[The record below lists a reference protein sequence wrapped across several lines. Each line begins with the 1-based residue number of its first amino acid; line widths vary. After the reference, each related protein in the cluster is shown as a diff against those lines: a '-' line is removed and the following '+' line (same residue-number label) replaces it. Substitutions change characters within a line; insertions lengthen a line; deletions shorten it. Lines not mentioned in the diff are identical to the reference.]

1 MRPTYIYEKSFRY
14 RNGSEGNRKVLVT
27 AQNQNNL
34 RGFDITNMSPRKIQ
48 SIKDSWSKIQGRNY
62 TLASKESKVLGTNR
76 NAKGRFRSFKTSR
89 IRYFHAT

>member
-1 MRPTYIYEKSFRY
+1 
-14 RNGSEGNRKVLVT
+14 
-27 AQNQNNL
+27 
-34 RGFDITNMSPRKIQ
+34 MSPRKIQ

-76 NAKGRFRSFKTSR
+76 NAKGKFRSFKTSR